1 MEKRWRAVVTV
12 VASALAVPF
21 ALSATAQAQ
30 EMCGQYD
37 VRSVRGGT
45 YLVQN
50 NQWNPQGATQ
60 CISVDTASGDFFLT
74 QNTNTGIYMGYPSI
88 VKGQHYGNQSTGS
101 GMPLQAKK
109 IASLPTSWAI
119 ETPAVTSAESWNSAI
134 ELWFNKTQ
142 PPSSGLGQ
150 NDGTELMIW
159 LARANFT
166 PGGEYIAEVEIGGVN
181 WKITGARWGSGSPY
195 WQYIAYSVADE
206 TNLSGIT
213 VDVKRFMNDAVTRS
227 CGGSPCLNNDWWLTS
242 VQAGFEVAT
251 GGLVPPP
258 LTSRSFA
265 TTISSITTDRI
276 GTDGKPI
283 VNWMDDLQISAVGC
297 PGGGGSASYTITMGG
312 TVVRAN
318 VMTATDGMFTAT
330 VPSLYDNHGDAVL
343 QTTVRCSGQPDAV
356 TTTDFY
362 VDPSGKVRTVEGAPI
377 SQATVTLFRSLHA
390 EGPFVVVTNGS
401 TVMSPTNR
409 RNPDLTSGT
418 GAFGWDVQPGYYKV
432 RAQKAGCVSPT
443 NPSQP
448 YTESAV
454 LTIPPEVRN
463 LDLRLRCPPQGGVRV
478 TVTNDWGDGYCATLT
493 VTNRTSSPWVW
504 NASFPVDGVINQMW
518 NATYT
523 QSGATAT
530 ARGIDWNRILAPW
543 ASTHDVGFC
552 ALRGPGAPGIADATV
567 TINSD
572 WGTGY
577 CAAVTVTNHTSQR
590 IDWTATFTA
599 QGTIYNMW
607 NATYTKAGSQVT
619 IKGVTHNRTLQP
631 GQSILDIG
639 FCANR

>member
-1 MEKRWRAVVTV
+1 MENRWRTVATV

-37 VRSVRGGT
+37 VRSVRSGA
-45 YLVQN
+45 YFVQN

-60 CISVDTASGDFFLT
+60 CISVDTTSGDFHLT

-101 GMPLQAKK
+101 GMPLQAKN

-134 ELWFNKTQ
+134 ELWFNQTK
-142 PPSSGLGQ
+142 PLAGHGQ
-150 NDGTELMIW
+150 NDGTELMVW

-166 PGGEYIAEVEIGGVN
+166 PGGDYIAEVEIGGVN
-181 WKITGARWGSGSPY
+181 WKITGARWGDGPN
-195 WQYIAYSVADE
+195 WQYIAYSVADG

-213 VDVKRFMNDAVTRS
+213 LDFKKFMNDALTRT
-227 CGGSPCLNNDWWLTS
+227 CGGSPCLNNDWWLSS

-251 GGLVPPP
+251 GGLVPAP
-258 LTSRSFA
+258 LKSKDFA
-265 TTISSITTDRI
+265 TSISAITTDRI

-297 PGGGGSASYTITMGG
+297 PGGGGSAGYTITMGG
-312 TVVRAN
+312 SVVRSGP
-318 VMTATDGMFTAT
+318 MTAAGGMFTAT
-330 VPSLYDNHGDAVL
+330 VSSLYDNHGDAVL
-343 QTTVRCSGQPDAV
+343 RTTVTCGGTEV
-356 TTTDFY
+356 NTTTDFY

-377 SQATVTLFRSLHA
+377 PQATVTLYQSTHA
-390 EGPFVVVTNGS
+390 EGPFAVVPNGS
-401 TVMSPTNR
+401 PLMSPTNR

-418 GAFGWDVQPGYYKV
+418 GAFGWDVASPYYYKV

-443 NPSQP
+443 NPAQP

-454 LTIPPEVRN
+454 MFIGDPITN
-463 LDLRLRCPPQGGVRV
+463 LDLRLRCPTQGGVKV

-493 VTNRTSSPWVW
+493 VTNRTASPWVW
-504 NASFPVDGVINQMW
+504 NASFPVDGVINQIW

-523 QSGATAT
+523 QSGSTAT
-530 ARGIDWNRILAPW
+530 ARGIDWNRTLAPG

-552 ALRGPGAPGIADATV
+552 ALRGPGAPGIANATV

-577 CAAVTVTNHTSQR
+577 CAAVKVTNNTSQR
-590 IDWTATFTA
+590 MDWTATFTA
-599 QGTIYNMW
+599 QGTIYNLW

-619 IKGVTHNRTLQP
+619 IKGLAHNRTLMP
-631 GQSILDIG
+631 GQSIVDIG